1 MLSDITPYTASAMTS
16 PLIDVAT
23 LADWLTDPTSTI
35 VLDARARLG
44 DPDAG
49 TALWQAS
56 HIPGAQHAD
65 MDRDLS
71 AAPSAEGGRHP
82 LPTKADFTERLRAWG
97 ITPEHRVVIYDDSGG
112 RIAAARSW
120 WLLTRAGHPATYVLD
135 GGWPAWQNAAQ
146 PIETGASSASSGIS
160 EWQPVFDDDLLADTQ
175 AVARGDAL
183 LLDARAPER
192 FSGEHEPLDRV
203 GGHIP
208 GARSLPGNQLLDDDQ
223 CFLPADQLATRLPAG
238 DNTIAYCGSG
248 ISACQII
255 LGHAAA
261 GRPLPRLYPGSWSAW
276 SQDPTR
282 PVATGR
288 E

>member
-1 MLSDITPYTASAMTS
+1 MPS
-16 PLIDVAT
+16 PLICVAT
-23 LADWLTDPTSTI
+23 LADWLADSTPLV

-44 DPDAG
+44 DADAG
-49 TALWQAS
+49 AELWRTG

-71 AAPSAEGGRHP
+71 APPSAAGGRHP
-82 LPTKADFTERLRAWG
+82 LPDQTDLAQRLRAWG
-97 ITPEHRVVIYDDSGG
+97 ITPAHRVVIYDDTGG
-112 RIAAARSW
+112 RIAAARAW
-120 WLLTRAGHPATYVLD
+120 WLLTWAGHPSAHVLD
-135 GGWPAWQNAAQ
+135 GGWPAWQNAEQ
-146 PIETGASSASSGIS
+146 PVEAGAPAAAAAASH
-160 EWQPVFDDDLLADTQ
+160 WQPVFDDDLLADAQ

-183 LLDARAPER
+183 LLDARAPAR
-192 FSGEHEPLDRV
+192 FAGEHEPLDRV

-208 GARSLPGNQLLDDDQ
+208 GARNLPGDQLLDDNDQ
-223 CFLPADQLATRLPAG
+223 CFLPADQLETRLPAN

-261 GRPLPRLYPGSWSAW
+261 GRSLPRLYPGSWSAW

-282 PVATGR
+282 PVATGG
-288 E
+288 

>member
-1 MLSDITPYTASAMTS
+1 MTS
-16 PLIDVAT
+16 PLICVAT
-23 LADWLTDPTSTI
+23 LADWLSYSEPLT
-35 VLDARARLG
+35 VLDARARL
-44 DPDAG
+44 DDAHAG
-49 TALWQAS
+49 AALWQAG

-71 AAPSAEGGRHP
+71 APPSAAGGRHP
-82 LPTKADFTERLRAWG
+82 LPDKADLTASLRAWG
-97 ITPEHRVVIYDDSGG
+97 IRPEHPVVVYDDTGG
-112 RIAAARSW
+112 RIAAARTW
-120 WLLTRAGHPATYVLD
+120 WLLTWAGHPAAYVLD
-135 GGWPAWQNAAQ
+135 GGWPAWQRAGQAVE
-146 PIETGASSASSGIS
+146 IGARTTPTPASA
-160 EWQPVFDDDLLADTQ
+160 WQPAFNDRLLADAQ

-183 LLDARAPER
+183 LLDARAPAR
-192 FSGEHEPLDRV
+192 FSGEYEPLDRV

-208 GARSLPGNQLLDDDQ
+208 GARNLPGDQLLDNEQ
-223 CFLPADQLATRLPAG
+223 CFLPADKLDTQLPAA

-282 PVATGR
+282 PVATGNQ
-288 E
+288 